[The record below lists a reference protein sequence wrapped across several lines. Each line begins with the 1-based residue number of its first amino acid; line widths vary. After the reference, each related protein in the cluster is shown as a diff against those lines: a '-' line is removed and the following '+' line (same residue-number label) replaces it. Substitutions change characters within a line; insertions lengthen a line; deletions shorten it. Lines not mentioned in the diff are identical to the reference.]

1 MADMRSLKIA
11 LLADVKDFIEGLDDA
26 KKSSNAF
33 SDNLGKA
40 LKVAGAAFIGLA
52 SAAGTAALAI
62 GVSSVKAAI
71 EAQKED
77 ALLEQSIKNL
87 TGATDAQT
95 KATFEYLDAAE
106 DAAGVNADQLKPSFE
121 RILRTVK
128 DLNKAQEIQKVAQ
141 DVAAGT
147 GKSLTEVSDALARAY
162 EGNVKGLK
170 DLGIELQTTIKTTK
184 KVKTSKGDLTKAE
197 LSAEAATLG
206 VQKAQERLNKVLE
219 NSKSDALDVAQAQN
233 ALERAQ
239 LRAGDASEIFEKKQ
253 KNVGK
258 VITETKDVARPF
270 QDILKDL
277 SKQYEG
283 AAATAAE
290 TYAGKIEILKTA
302 LQKAKE
308 EVGFVLLQALE
319 PLVKFLTT
327 TGVEALKDFVAG
339 LTGGTPKS
347 VKNALRDVNGKV
359 VDFKDGTTEA
369 IGGEKTGA
377 FGLGVS
383 VKELAKQF
391 GFFNDEISG
400 ANGETGLKKLIDNLT
415 DLLTLINNILEPFR
429 KLVEFSER
437 FASSQGAAR
446 IQVPDVISKP
456 SGAIGGFVDKK
467 IDTLVVNL
475 NGVLDKN
482 GAAKEI
488 IKILDAPSKTTGI
501 KIPQSAVRVGLR

>member
-1 MADMRSLKIA
+1 MADMRSLKVA

-26 KKSSNAF
+26 KKSSNSF

-40 LKVAGAAFIGLA
+40 LKAAGAAFIGLA
-52 SAAGTAALAI
+52 TAAGAAATAI
-62 GVSSVKAAI
+62 GVASVKAAI

-87 TGATDAQT
+87 TGATAAQT
-95 KATFEYLDAAE
+95 KATFDYLDAAE

-121 RILRTVK
+121 RILRSVK
-128 DLNKAQEIQKVAQ
+128 DLTKAQNIQAVAQ

-147 GKSLTEVSDALARAY
+147 GKSLNEVADALARAY

-184 KVKTSKGDLTKAE
+184 KVKTSKDDLTKAE

-206 VQKAQERLNKVLE
+206 VQKAQERLNKVLG

-239 LRAGDASEIFEKKQ
+239 LRAGDASEVFEKKQ

-258 VITETKDVARPF
+258 VITETKEVARPF
-270 QDILKDL
+270 QEILNDL

-290 TYAGKIEILKTA
+290 TYAGKIERLRTA
-302 LQKAKE
+302 LTKAKE
-308 EVGFVLLQALE
+308 EIGFVLLEALQ
-319 PLVKFLTT
+319 PLVDFLTI
-327 TGVEALKDFVAG
+327 TGVDALKDFVAG

-377 FGLGVS
+377 FGLGVA

-415 DLLTLINNILEPFR
+415 ELLTTINNILEPFR
-429 KLVEFSER
+429 KLVELSER
-437 FASSQGAAR
+437 FAASQSQAR
-446 IQVPDVISKP
+446 FEVPDFIAGP
-456 SGAIGGFVDKK
+456 SAAVGNAVNNVFINVKEAIDPQGVARSITKK
-467 IDTLVVNL
+467 LGT
-475 NGVLDKN
+475 
-482 GAAKEI
+482 A
-488 IKILDAPSKTTGI
+488 SKTTGI
-501 KIPQSAVRVGLR
+501 KIPASALRVPL